1 MAPLTLEWRCATP
14 SLERAPPDGCPPH
27 STCGVPTW
35 CLGIHGTGPMVGTVY
50 LVYFGTRDGVGC
62 LPRYVWHEASYRFD
76 ALNSGFCI
84 QGWELKYTWRA
95 TAVCLTSTWDVGL
108 KYRSDLEPLAMGYL
122 GALGYGLLGT
132 LGYGLLGT
140 LGYGLLGI
148 LGWISFYVLYVYLMC
163 TVCVQY
169 GQCIIKKLC
178 CMDSHFR
185 KAL

>member
-1 MAPLTLEWRCATP
+1 
-14 SLERAPPDGCPPH
+14 
-27 STCGVPTW
+27 
-35 CLGIHGTGPMVGTVY
+35 MVGTVY

-122 GALGYGLLGT
+122 EPLAMGYLEPLAM
-132 LGYGLLGT
+132 GYLEPLDM
-140 LGYGLLGI
+140 GYLEPLDMG
-148 LGWISFYVLYVYLMC
+148 YLEPWDGFLSMYYMC
-163 TVCVQY
+163 TSCVP
-169 GQCIIKKLC
+169 
-178 CMDSHFR
+178 
-185 KAL
+185 

>member
-1 MAPLTLEWRCATP
+1 
-14 SLERAPPDGCPPH
+14 
-27 STCGVPTW
+27 
-35 CLGIHGTGPMVGTVY
+35 MVGTVY

-122 GALGYGLLGT
+122 EPLAMGYLEPLDMDYLASWDGFLSMYYMCT
-132 LGYGLLGT
+132 
-140 LGYGLLGI
+140 
-148 LGWISFYVLYVYLMC
+148 SCVPYVYSMC
-163 TVCVQY
+163 TVWTVYHKETVLY
-169 GQCIIKKLC
+169 G
-178 CMDSHFR
+178 
-185 KAL
+185 